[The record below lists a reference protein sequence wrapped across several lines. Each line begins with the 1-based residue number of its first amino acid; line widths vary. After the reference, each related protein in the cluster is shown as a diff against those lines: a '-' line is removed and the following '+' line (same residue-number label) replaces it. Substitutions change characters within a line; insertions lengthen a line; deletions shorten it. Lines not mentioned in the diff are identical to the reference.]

1 MKCKKCGFDCAQ
13 EDGDWITCPNCGE
26 LLEFDLDDEDDAEA
40 PTEE

>member
-1 MKCKKCGFDCAQ
+1 MI
-13 EDGDWITCPNCGE
+13 EDGSITCPNCGE